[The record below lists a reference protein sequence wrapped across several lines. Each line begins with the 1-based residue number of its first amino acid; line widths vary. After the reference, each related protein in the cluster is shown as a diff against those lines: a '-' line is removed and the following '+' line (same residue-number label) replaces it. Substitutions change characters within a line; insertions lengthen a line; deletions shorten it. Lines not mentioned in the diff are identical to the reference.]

1 MGIAEINN
9 SGNNLSAQSKPRL
22 LIVEDDY
29 ENQKFLELYLKR
41 YFQVNVCDSS
51 DTFYDY
57 LHTVTFDIILMDIS
71 IKGDKNGLELTKE
84 LKNDEN
90 HAHIPVICYTA
101 HAFNTDR
108 INALDAGCDAYL
120 SKPSD
125 IRTLLGSLYQLL
137 KATKKDLMLS
147 HFPNLSYTN
156 A

>member
-1 MGIAEINN
+1 MGNAEIIN
-9 SGNNLSAQSKPRL
+9 SSNNLSAESKPKL

-51 DTFYDY
+51 DTFYSV
-57 LHTVTFDIILMDIS
+57 LQNESFDIILMDIS
-71 IKGDKNGLELTKE
+71 IKGEKNGLELTKE
-84 LKNDEN
+84 LKGDTNYS
-90 HAHIPVICYTA
+90 HIPVICYTA
-101 HAFNTDR
+101 HAFNSDR

-125 IRTLLGSLYQLL
+125 VRTLLGSLYELL

-147 HFPNLSYTN
+147 HFPNLSYTS